1 MGSHFI
7 GILAVLNNEKTTTS
21 LSSDAYFSGLDCTS
35 REFGL
40 LAFCPLDTEED
51 LSGQSLFDLI
61 ADTLMRYSKPWD
73 AIGGIPLIGCA
84 SHRFKLAVK
93 DYRKQDEPV
102 FAKGHTLISKLRSI
116 KGRVLLR
123 RVFNKAP
130 LIRNDT
136 HRSSTFAL
144 LGRYVDIVPALN
156 SLGHR
161 VLPNTLCSRRND
173 NERVTSLLSEMR
185 NFEVVAKTLQRAT
198 LTIAGVRRLFDH
210 VISTYAVMKSRLG
223 GQARIVKYPELE
235 FGIVKLQRHEML
247 SAS

>member
-1 MGSHFI
+1 
-7 GILAVLNNEKTTTS
+7 
-21 LSSDAYFSGLDCTS
+21 
-35 REFGL
+35 
-40 LAFCPLDTEED
+40 
-51 LSGQSLFDLI
+51 
-61 ADTLMRYSKPWD
+61 MRYSKSWD
-73 AIGGIPLIGCA
+73 AVGVMVGGNCAVNQHISNKIGGIPLIGCA

-102 FAKGHTLISKLRSI
+102 FAKGHALMSKLRSV

-161 VLPNTLCSRRND
+161 VLPNTMCSRCSSGGMT
-173 NERVTSLLSEMR
+173 TS
-185 NFEVVAKTLQRAT
+185 
-198 LTIAGVRRLFDH
+198 
-210 VISTYAVMKSRLG
+210 
-223 GQARIVKYPELE
+223 EL
-235 FGIVKLQRHEML
+235 RHF
-247 SAS
+247 